1 MKGVREL
8 VFVWLLGSL
17 QISSADRVVELGPG
31 IGRTA
36 QLVLDGGYA
45 TYTGVDPNEDA
56 RRQIAAVL
64 AGHHDAAVR
73 EGDARANGLP
83 DGSADVVISGW
94 TKISRSGVR
103 IA

>member
-1 MKGVREL
+1 MTETTYSEKTGGPTTSEEHRAAGHWLLAKMGKRVLRPGGIDL
-8 VFVWLLGSL
+8 TRRLLGSL

-56 RRQIAAVL
+56 RR
-64 AGHHDAAVR
+64 
-73 EGDARANGLP
+73 
-83 DGSADVVISGW
+83 
-94 TKISRSGVR
+94 
-103 IA
+103 